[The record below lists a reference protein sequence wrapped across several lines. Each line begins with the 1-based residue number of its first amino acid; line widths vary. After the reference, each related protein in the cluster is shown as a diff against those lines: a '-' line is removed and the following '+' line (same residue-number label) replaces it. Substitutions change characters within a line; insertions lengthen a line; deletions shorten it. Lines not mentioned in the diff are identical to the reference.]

1 MMRSGTKLQKENSIF
16 SIDNGTSTAEQV
28 RLIGH
33 ILSNWSYFRHAGRGM
48 MPLEEL
54 IDATP
59 SSTLLGKA
67 SSPRKE
73 VMMLMRMIRMVAVV
87 LWQRQ

>member
-1 MMRSGTKLQKENSIF
+1 MMRSGPKLQKENSIF

-73 VMMLMRMIRMVAVV
+73 VMMLMRIKQVIILLTLLPM
-87 LWQRQ
+87 